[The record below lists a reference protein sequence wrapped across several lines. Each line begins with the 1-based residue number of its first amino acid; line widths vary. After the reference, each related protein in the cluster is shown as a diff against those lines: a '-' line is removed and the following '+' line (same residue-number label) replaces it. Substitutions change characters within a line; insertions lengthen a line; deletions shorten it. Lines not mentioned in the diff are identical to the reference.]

1 MAASSILKITFNQDL
16 GIDNYITFSGTDIS
30 NTLSLVDETW
40 KVNRLAPNQVTIGLP
55 TGIVGERSA
64 INAAQALLLDI
75 GFQFN
80 IVRIENVVRI
90 EPKTGYPFLFNFFY
104 SDSNVSSEILSNTV
118 NFFQITNTNFSPSAN
133 ACSEINVNVTT
144 NVQAVEITSPFQALL
159 NQNPFLFSWPR
170 GQSITIKVKNASGNI
185 ATKYLSTPG
194 LLSDDISLQI
204 NPSPFGTTVIATLQ
218 YDNLLIVGYSL
229 DGITYQESNVFSG
242 LASGD
247 YTIYWRDQFGCVK
260 NRNFHVDSL
269 GINSPFFHISKS
281 NSLRFAQRIE
291 WGDAGNYKTDENT
304 LSHEVDVKMPYCEIQ
319 QFQSSDVVK
328 TQFKSNYAER
338 IVKVINEDSSEDNI
352 PIQQMTSNIGIT
364 DRRDARKFNAGNGK
378 TGVYFT
384 SGNTFDFITGAIT
397 GTYSLNGALPEWAT
411 QGNYFGISNQDGTGL
426 LWFLIEEVFYDEV
439 RNADVIII
447 DQIYT
452 GVDSI
457 VNVRSQYNRFNYE
470 IFEFEIDM
478 VNYLNKKIQVSIEN
492 NDLNFTDLKHLSEKI
507 DVKVRHK
514 ETFEIRYWNS
524 TNTDIVYATGIQ
536 GILRFPFTKQNGKV
550 DEENETYKTDTS
562 AKLLKSALYEV
573 DEFVFEPVTKEIWRK
588 LSQALSHDTVF
599 IDGVGYS
606 KNSEFDT
613 EGPLEDSNLYVLKA
627 TMIKNGNVY
636 SSLGNEDGGYGQ
648 SSLEIP
654 GLIQTGTNGFLRY

>member
-1 MAASSILKITFNQDL
+1 MAANTSILKITFNEDL
-16 GIDNYITFSGTDIS
+16 VVGKNVEFSGSYGT
-30 NTLSLVDETW
+30 TLTLIQEYW
-40 KVNRLAPNQVTIGLP
+40 FLNRIAPYMVAVGEP
-55 TGIVGERSA
+55 TATPGERSA
-64 INAAQALLLDI
+64 INYAQSVTLDA
-75 GFQFN
+75 GQLFN
-80 IVRIENVVRI
+80 ITRIANVVTI
-90 EPKTGYPFLFNFFY
+90 AGKSNHPINFIFAISDADVSFEIIGNTGVVF
-104 SDSNVSSEILSNTV
+104 SVSNSS
-118 NFFQITNTNFSPSAN
+118 FSQASN
-133 ACSEINVNVTT
+133 ACAEIRVNVTT
-144 NVQAVEITSPFQALL
+144 STPASGITSPYQSAVSG
-159 NQNPFLFSWPR
+159 NPISFDWPR
-170 GQSITIKVKNASGNI
+170 GQSILVSFLNSAG
-185 ATKYLSTPG
+185 ATATRYLTLPG
-194 LLSDDISLQI
+194 LLTDNISLQI
-204 NPSPFGTTVIATLQ
+204 NPSPFGATVIGNLQ
-218 YDNLLIVGYSL
+218 YDALLNISYSL
-229 DGITYQESNVFSG
+229 DGISFQESNVFSG
-242 LASGD
+242 LDEGD
-247 YTIYWRDQFGCVK
+247 FTIYWKDQFGCVK
-260 NRNFHVDSL
+260 SRNFHIDRM

-281 NSLRFAQRIE
+281 NSLRFAQRIV
-291 WGDAGNYKTDENT
+291 WGDSGNYKTDENT

-319 QFQSSDVVK
+319 EFQSSDVVR
-328 TQFKSNYAER
+328 TQFKSNYVER
-338 IVKVINEDSSEDNI
+338 IVKVINEDLSEDNI

-384 SGNTFDFITGAIT
+384 SGNTYDFITGAIA
-397 GTYSLNGALPEWAT
+397 GTYTLNGALPEWAT
-411 QGNYFGISNQDGTGL
+411 QGNYFGISNQNGTGL

-439 RNADVIII
+439 RNADVIIV

-478 VNYLNKKIQVSIEN
+478 VNYLNKKIQVLIEN
-492 NDLNFTDLKHLSEKI
+492 NDPNFTDLKHLSEKI
-507 DVKVRHK
+507 EVKVRHK

-562 AKLLKSALYEV
+562 AKLLKSSLYEV